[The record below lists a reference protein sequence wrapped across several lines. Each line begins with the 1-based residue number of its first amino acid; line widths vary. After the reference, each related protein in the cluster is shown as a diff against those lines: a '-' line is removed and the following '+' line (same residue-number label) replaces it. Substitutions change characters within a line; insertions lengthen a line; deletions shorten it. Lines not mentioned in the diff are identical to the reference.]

1 MDKKINKTSVDGRR
15 AEVHS
20 FEQPIDNGTQ
30 RVTEH
35 FEEII
40 PFEKRMKV
48 TENIVPIVTQRVTEK
63 VINGQVVKTVEILD
77 QSQLNP
83 SQVKSTLTSVD
94 VESIE
99 GIIRKLINEANEVP
113 PQQEAPQEV
122 VQNPSLA
129 KPAFFG
135 KWFKTADVVPPAPSV
150 VAAPEANDYVGYILV
165 TLLAVGVAVI
175 SWQLF
180 IR

>member
-1 MDKKINKTSVDGRR
+1 MDKKISKTTVDGRR

-40 PFEKRMKV
+40 PFEKKMRV
-48 TENIVPIVTQRVTEK
+48 VENVVPVVTQRVVEK
-63 VINGQVVKTVEILD
+63 LVDGQVVKTVESVD
-77 QSQLNP
+77 QSNLIP
-83 SQVKSTLTSVD
+83 SQPKSTLTSVD

-99 GIIRKLINEANEVP
+99 GIIRRIINDSN
-113 PQQEAPQEV
+113 APQEV
-122 VQNPSLA
+122 PQEVVPSLA
-129 KPAFFG
+129 KPSFFG
-135 KWFKTADVVPPAPSV
+135 KWFKSSDPVPTPEPVPAP
-150 VAAPEANDYVGYILV
+150 ANDYVGYILV

-175 SWQLF
+175 AWQLF

>member
-1 MDKKINKTSVDGRR
+1 MDKKINKTTVDGRR

-40 PFEKRMKV
+40 PFEKKMRV
-48 TENIVPIVTQRVTEK
+48 VEDVVPVVTQRVVEK
-63 VINGQVVKTVEILD
+63 IVNGQLVKTVEVID
-77 QSQLNP
+77 QSQLIP
-83 SQVKSTLTSVD
+83 SQPKSTLTSVD

-99 GIIRKLINEANEVP
+99 GIIRRIINDSNVPQEV
-113 PQQEAPQEV
+113 PQEV
-122 VQNPSLA
+122 VPSLA
-129 KPAFFG
+129 RPSFFG
-135 KWFKTADVVPPAPSV
+135 NWFKSTGRVAPVTEPDPVPAP
-150 VAAPEANDYVGYILV
+150 ANDYLGYILV

>member
-1 MDKKINKTSVDGRR
+1 MDKKINKTTVDGRR

-20 FEQPIDNGTQ
+20 FEQPINNGTQ
-30 RVTEH
+30 RITEH

-40 PFEKRMKV
+40 PFEKKMRV
-48 TENIVPIVTQRVTEK
+48 VEDVVPVVTQRVVEK
-63 VINGQVVKTVEILD
+63 IVDGQVVKTVEMLD
-77 QSQLNP
+77 QSQLVP
-83 SQVKSTLTSVD
+83 SQPKSTLTSLD

-99 GIIRKLINEANEVP
+99 GIIRRIINDSNVQEV
-113 PQQEAPQEV
+113 PQEV
-122 VQNPSLA
+122 PSLT
-129 KPAFFG
+129 KPSFFS
-135 KWFKTADVVPPAPSV
+135 WFKASDTPSV
-150 VAAPEANDYVGYILV
+150 DYVGYILV

>member
-1 MDKKINKTSVDGRR
+1 MDKKIRKTSVDGRR

-30 RVTEH
+30 RITEH
-35 FEEII
+35 YEEII
-40 PFEKRMKV
+40 PFEKRLRV
-48 TENIVPIVTQRVTEK
+48 VENVVPVVTQRVVEK
-63 VINGQVVKTVEILD
+63 VVDGQVVKTVEVLD
-77 QSQLNP
+77 QSQLIP
-83 SQVKSTLTSVD
+83 STPKSTLTSVD

-99 GIIRKLINEANEVP
+99 GIIRKIINESNEVP
-113 PQQEAPQEV
+113 QEEFPQEAPQED
-122 VQNPSLA
+122 VQNPSFA
-129 KPAFFG
+129 KPT
-135 KWFKTADVVPPAPSV
+135 WFKSPTV
-150 VAAPEANDYVGYILV
+150 VATVADNEYVGYVLV